1 MSDQPNDREL
11 AWRVWSM
18 AWPTVLHGLLESSMG
33 VVDLLMVRPLGP
45 DATAAVGI
53 GRQVTF
59 LVAAAAIAVSTGVIT
74 LVSQSVGAG
83 DRQRVRQIIWQS
95 LALVLLLGLATG
107 SLGFALCGPLLV
119 AMAAT

>member
-59 LVAAAAIAVSTGVIT
+59 LVAAAAIAVSGI
-74 LVSQSVGAG
+74 
-83 DRQRVRQIIWQS
+83 RVRGESSARVDVMHMLYQQYS
-95 LALVLLLGLATG
+95 RQTSRLT
-107 SLGFALCGPLLV
+107 
-119 AMAAT
+119 

>member
-45 DATAAVGI
+45 DATAAIGI
-53 GRQVTF
+53 ARQVAF
-59 LVAAAAIAVSTGVIT
+59 LMAAAAIAISTGVVT

-83 DRQRVRQIIWQS
+83 DLQRVKQI
-95 LALVLLLGLATG
+95 V
-107 SLGFALCGPLLV
+107 
-119 AMAAT
+119 